1 MPRLTKGPLPFSPH
15 ACLVTGSENGELIDF
30 ERDFIGIDPRVYLRR
45 EVVEEAA
52 RETCN
57 MVSADEVQEVRRQL
71 AEFGK
76 KLDETLADLDLTKDF
91 ESKFSQSLEAGVTV
105 GVRLETPAPGTPE
118 ADAIE
123 IETASTSGPSAP
135 SVLSEP
141 QSDISDTR
149 SDPQRSGP

>member
-1 MPRLTKGPLPFSPH
+1 LTKGPLPFSPYR
-15 ACLVTGSENGELIDF
+15 CLVTGSEDGELIDF

-91 ESKFSQSLEAGVTV
+91 ESKFSQSLEAGVTAGIEV
-105 GVRLETPAPGTPE
+105 E
-118 ADAIE
+118 A
-123 IETASTSGPSAP
+123 ASTSGPSEIKPVSIRP
-135 SVLSEP
+135 SEV
-141 QSDISDTR
+141 
-149 SDPQRSGP
+149 

>member
-15 ACLVTGSENGELIDF
+15 RCLVTGSEDGELIDF

-52 RETCN
+52 RECCN

-91 ESKFSQSLEAGVTV
+91 ESKFNLSLEAGVTSP
-105 GVRLETPAPGTPE
+105 RLTEVETGINVEPASPAGE
-118 ADAIE
+118 EGSI
-123 IETASTSGPSAP
+123 
-135 SVLSEP
+135 
-141 QSDISDTR
+141 
-149 SDPQRSGP
+149 

>member
-1 MPRLTKGPLPFSPH
+1 MPRIVKPPLPFSPH

-52 RETCN
+52 RECCN

-91 ESKFSQSLEAGVTV
+91 EAKFSQSLEAGVTADIK
-105 GVRLETPAPGTPE
+105 LEPPAPGTPE
-118 ADAIE
+118 ANAIE
-123 IETASTSGPSAP
+123 IETATPAGEEGS
-135 SVLSEP
+135 
-141 QSDISDTR
+141 I
-149 SDPQRSGP
+149 

>member
-15 ACLVTGSENGELIDF
+15 RCLVTGSEDGELIDF

-52 RETCN
+52 RENCN

-91 ESKFSQSLEAGVTV
+91 ESKFSQSLEAGITA
-105 GVRLETPAPGTPE
+105 GVQAETATPAGPGDPE
-118 ADAIE
+118 
-123 IETASTSGPSAP
+123 SSMPP
-135 SVLSEP
+135 RSEEVAV
-141 QSDISDTR
+141 QSPGD
-149 SDPQRSGP
+149 

>member
-15 ACLVTGSENGELIDF
+15 RCLVTSSEDGELIDF

-52 RETCN
+52 RKCCN

-91 ESKFSQSLEAGVTV
+91 ESKFNLSLEAGATSP
-105 GVRLETPAPGTPE
+105 RLVEVETGINVEPASPAGE
-118 ADAIE
+118 EGSI
-123 IETASTSGPSAP
+123 
-135 SVLSEP
+135 
-141 QSDISDTR
+141 
-149 SDPQRSGP
+149 